1 MSVQSQSFKDEAL
14 SLGKRA
20 KAAARQLA
28 QVSTTEKNR
37 VLSLMAD
44 QLEARSSFLIAENA
58 KDLASAK
65 TAGVSSA
72 VLDRIALNAARIKGM
87 AKGLR
92 DVAALPDPVREVIKM
107 WRRPNGLQVGRMR
120 IPLGVIGI
128 IYEARP
134 NVTADAAALC
144 LKSGNAVILRGG
156 SEAHHSNQAVGAVLR
171 QACAETSV
179 PQDAVQM
186 VEVKDHAFVNEL
198 LQLEAY
204 IDLIIP
210 RGGED
215 LIRAVVANSKIPVIK
230 HYKGVCHVYVDA
242 DASLETAK
250 RICFNAKVQR
260 PAVCNSMETLLVH
273 EAIAPKFL
281 PPMIAEYRAAGVEI
295 RGCEKTRALAPGIK
309 PAAESDWTEEYLD
322 LILAVRIVK
331 DMDAAIDHIE
341 RYGSEHT
348 ESIVTTNYQR
358 SREFIDRVNSSAVM
372 VNASTRFNDGGELG
386 LGAEIGI
393 STSKIHAFG
402 PMGLEEL
409 TTTKFIVFGDGQIRE

>member
-28 QVSTTEKNR
+28 QVSTTDKNR

-44 QLEARSSFLIAENA
+44 QLEAQSSFLVAENA

-72 VLDRIALNAARIKGM
+72 VLDRIALNAGRIKGM

-92 DVAALPDPVREVIKM
+92 DVGVLPDPVREVIKM

-156 SEAHHSNQAVGAVLR
+156 SEAHHSNQAIGAVLR

-198 LQLEAY
+198 LQLESY

-281 PPMIAEYRAAGVEI
+281 PPMIAEYQAAGVEI
-295 RGCEKTRALAPGIK
+295 RGCEKTRAMAPGVK

-331 DMDAAIDHIE
+331 DMDEAIDHIE